1 MVMREWRV
9 GEMSSL
15 TRKKGTKRPRPREA
29 PELSPEVREV
39 LKMLRALEDQPG
51 NEPGP
56 EETGNLGRIVI
67 TD

>member
-1 MVMREWRV
+1 ML
-9 GEMSSL
+9 SL
-15 TRKKGTKRPRPREA
+15 TRKRGAKRPRPREA

-51 NEPGP
+51 NESGL
-56 EETGNLGRIVI
+56 EETGNLGRTVI